1 MNNLNELTNVS
12 RSGTLTVAGTATER
26 RGSLLYGSPAGVTN
40 VTVSGTGL
48 TSGSAELYAD
58 GSWARTNA
66 SPATSGASTY
76 TAIAQDTYGRSD
88 TNSLSVT
95 LSASVACQYDA
106 NGNLANDGT
115 RSFEYDAENQ
125 LTNVYAAGQWRSSFR
140 YDAFLRLRVKQEY
153 AWQSSA
159 WVLTNEVRYVYDG
172 MEVVQER
179 DGNNTPQVSYTRGN
193 DLSGSLAGAGG
204 IGGLLARTD
213 MGLLAVNDGNASAL
227 YHADGNGNITCLIQ
241 TNGTVAARYSYD
253 PFGRLLTLNGAL
265 ADANVYRFS
274 SKEWHANAGLYY
286 YGYRFYSPDLQRW
299 PNQDPIG
306 ERGFEVLRRRRSSVL
321 VGEPNRYLFVK
332 NNPINTTDSLGLMDS
347 ITLGFLGCV
356 RSGNPP
362 SFCACVLAPDP
373 EECEKK
379 VGGCIDAIGSIPN
392 PGTGKLQKPGVKDIC
407 RCVCEAM
414 YQDDDKKREQCEKDC
429 GKKLPKP
436 KCP

>member
-1 MNNLNELTNVS
+1 
-12 RSGTLTVAGTATER
+12 
-26 RGSLLYGSPAGVTN
+26 
-40 VTVSGTGL
+40 
-48 TSGSAELYAD
+48 
-58 GSWARTNA
+58 
-66 SPATSGASTY
+66 
-76 TAIAQDTYGRSD
+76 
-88 TNSLSVT
+88 
-95 LSASVACQYDA
+95 VACQYDA
-106 NGNLANDGT
+106 NGNLTNDGT

-213 MGLLAVNDGNASAL
+213 MGLLAVNDGHASAL

-286 YGYRFYSPDLQRW
+286 YGYRFYSPERQRW
-299 PNQDPIG
+299 LNRDPLS
-306 ERGFEVLRRRRSSVL
+306 EPGFEMLRAAPADVL
-321 VGEPNRYLFVK
+321 GDGPNLYLFVG
-332 NNPINTTDSLGLMDS
+332 NSPLDEFDALGLARDCDTEH
-347 ITLGFLGCV
+347 IECFRACWN
-356 RSGNPP
+356 RRPP
-362 SFCACVLAPDP
+362 WPAKKGKYGHYAYCESKCQAEYMECLA
-373 EECEKK
+373 ENAYKK
-379 VGGCIDAIGSIPN
+379 F
-392 PGTGKLQKPGVKDIC
+392 KPLCDK
-407 RCVCEAM
+407 ALK
-414 YQDDDKKREQCEKDC
+414 DKKWIIF
-429 GKKLPKP
+429 LPLP
-436 KCP
+436 LPRPFPLPRPGPVSEPVPVPAPA